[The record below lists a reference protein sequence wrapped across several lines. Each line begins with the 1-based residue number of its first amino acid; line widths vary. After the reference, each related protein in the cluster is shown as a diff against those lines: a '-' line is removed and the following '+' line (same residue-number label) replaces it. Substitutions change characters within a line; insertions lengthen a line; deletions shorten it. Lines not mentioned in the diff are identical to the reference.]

1 MMFFLVFARLVGM
14 FLTAPVFNQKDIF
27 LLAKVILLF
36 WISVVLIHHVPMTK
50 SPPTSAFTFVLA
62 AIVEVLIGVLIGFT
76 ADILVA
82 GIELAGSL
90 MDTQAGLS
98 VASLLD
104 PSSGRTITLMSLLL
118 KRTAFILFLIIDG
131 HHLVLSAIVQSFKL
145 LPVGAPVNLALGA
158 MEVLKSGTYIFFLA
172 VQLSAP
178 ILLVVFMIDFG
189 FGVLNRVAEQ
199 INVFQLGFQVKPTI
213 SLIIFM
219 ATAPGIVHSV
229 IRIMEFITEKLLKV
243 FHALQMVGP

>member
-1 MMFFLVFARLVGM
+1 MMFFLVFARIVGM

-27 LLAKVILLF
+27 LLAKVILIF
-36 WISVVLIHHVPMTK
+36 WFSVVLIHHVPMAK
-50 SPPTSAFTFVLA
+50 HPPDSAFTFVLA

-76 ADILVA
+76 ADILVT

-98 VASLLD
+98 VASVLD
-104 PSSGRTITLMSLLL
+104 PSSGRTITLMSLML
-118 KRTAFILFLIIDG
+118 KRTAFVIFLLIDG
-131 HHLVLSAIVQSFKL
+131 HHFVLSAVTQSFRL
-145 LPVGAPVNLALGA
+145 LPIGAPVNLGLGA
-158 MEVLKSGTYIFFLA
+158 LEVVKAGTYIFFLA

-178 ILLVVFMIDFG
+178 IILVVFIIDFG

-213 SLIIFM
+213 SLLIFM
-219 ATAPGIVHSV
+219 ATAPGIVHSIV
-229 IRIMEFITEKLLKV
+229 RIMESVTEQLLKV
-243 FHALQMVGP
+243 FHALQVA